1 MNNINQINIE
11 CKEFNDFFKMAEEI
25 IRRAEE
31 YRLKQQEL
39 ALNQKISENNT
50 SVITIREDPDQD
62 KF

>member
-31 YRLKQQEL
+31 YRLKQQDL
-39 ALNQKISENNT
+39 ALNQKVPENNT
-50 SVITIREDPDQD
+50 SEITIRKDADQD